1 MQQITRVVELR
12 SQLQA
17 LRCQGK
23 TIALVPTMGNLHE
36 GHLRLVD
43 RARECADVVVTSIF
57 VNPTQFGPN
66 EDYDRYPRTLEA
78 DAEQLRRRGCD
89 WLFAPPVEEVYPH
102 GLERLT
108 RLTVPELANKLC
120 GASRPGHFDGVCTV
134 VARLFNLVQ
143 PDVAVF
149 GEKDRQQW
157 LILQH
162 MARDLGF
169 PVRMVSLP
177 TVREPDGLAMSS
189 RNQYLGTEER
199 AAAPQLYQTLQWMAG
214 QLRSGET
221 DYRQLERAGIER
233 LQQAGFRP
241 DYLQITCLDQLDP
254 LQKNHD
260 CQSGVAIFAA
270 AYLGQAR
277 LIDNLLIQEES

>member
-1 MQQITRVVELR
+1 MLQIQRTAELR
-12 SQLQA
+12 QHLQT
-17 LRCQGK
+17 LRCRGK

-36 GHLRLVD
+36 GHLQLVD
-43 RARECADVVVTSIF
+43 HARRLADVVVTSIF

-66 EDYDRYPRTLEA
+66 EDYQRYPRTLEA
-78 DAEQLRRRGCD
+78 DAERLRQRGCD
-89 WLFAPPVEEVYPH
+89 LLFAPSVEEIYPH
-102 GLERLT
+102 GLEFLT
-108 RLTVPELANKLC
+108 RLTVPELAGKLC

-162 MARDLGF
+162 MARDLAF
-169 PVRMVSLP
+169 PVQMASLP
-177 TVREPDGLAMSS
+177 TVREADGLAMSS
-189 RNQYLGTEER
+189 RNQYLSTQER
-199 AAAPQLYQTLQWMAG
+199 EQAPELYRTLQWMAG

-221 DYRQLERAGIER
+221 DYRQLEQAGIER

-241 DYLQITCLDQLDP
+241 DYLQITCLDRLDP
-254 LQKNHD
+254 LQKNHA
-260 CQSGVAIFAA
+260 CQHGVAIFAA

-277 LIDNLLIQEES
+277 LIDNLLLQEES

>member
-1 MQQITRVVELR
+1 MRQIEHVDELR
-12 SQLQA
+12 AWLQA

-43 RARECADVVVTSIF
+43 RARECADVTVTSIF

-78 DAEQLRRRGCD
+78 DADLLRRRGCD
-89 WLFAPPVEEVYPH
+89 GLFAPPVEEIYPH
-102 GLERLT
+102 GLRFLT
-108 RLTVPELANKLC
+108 RLTVPELAGKLC

-157 LILQH
+157 LILRH

-177 TVREPDGLAMSS
+177 TVREADGLAMSS
-189 RNQYLGTEER
+189 RNQYLTAEER
-199 AAAPQLYQTLQWMAG
+199 ATAPKLYQTLQWMAER
-214 QLRSGET
+214 LHAGES
-221 DYRQLERAGIER
+221 DYRQLEAAGIER
-233 LQQAGFRP
+233 LKQAGFRP
-241 DYLQITCLDQLDP
+241 DYLQIVCLDKLEP
-254 LQKNHD
+254 LRKNHD
-260 CQSGVAIFAA
+260 CSAGAAIFAA

-277 LIDNLLIQEES
+277 LIDNLLIKEES